1 MLCIGT
7 IFLFV
12 KFDFFIIRKFGN
24 FVKQNSY
31 RIKKKYLVC
40 ATLFFPSNPKFKI
53 KKPQNVPKF
62 KYFES
67 EKQNCTT
74 PPPQPHPQPHPHP
87 KCFCKNCFPTTYQW
101 KTVGIS
107 IHIFVILFL
116 NTIYAVNSS
125 PNNVTHLLA

>member
-53 KKPQNVPKF
+53 KKPKMFQNLNILNQKNRIVQPPPPNPTPNVFVKIVF
-62 KYFES
+62 LQPIS
-67 EKQNCTT
+67 EKLLESPYTFLLF
-74 PPPQPHPQPHPHP
+74 
-87 KCFCKNCFPTTYQW
+87 CF
-101 KTVGIS
+101 
-107 IHIFVILFL
+107 
-116 NTIYAVNSS
+116 
-125 PNNVTHLLA
+125 

>member
-53 KKPQNVPKF
+53 KKTQNVPKF
-62 KYFES
+62 KYFECCITKNSYRKTELYNPPPFPFPNPTPTPNVFVKIVFLQPIS
-67 EKQNCTT
+67 EKLLESPYTFLLF
-74 PPPQPHPQPHPHP
+74 
-87 KCFCKNCFPTTYQW
+87 CF
-101 KTVGIS
+101 
-107 IHIFVILFL
+107 
-116 NTIYAVNSS
+116 
-125 PNNVTHLLA
+125 

>member
-12 KFDFFIIRKFGN
+12 KFNFFIIRKFGN

-53 KKPQNVPKF
+53 KKTQNVPKF

-74 PPPQPHPQPHPHP
+74 PPPPNPTPNPTPTPNVFVKIVFLQPISEKLLESPYTFLLF
-87 KCFCKNCFPTTYQW
+87 CF
-101 KTVGIS
+101 
-107 IHIFVILFL
+107 
-116 NTIYAVNSS
+116 
-125 PNNVTHLLA
+125 

>member
-40 ATLFFPSNPKFKI
+40 ATLFFPPNPKFKI
-53 KKPQNVPKF
+53 KKTTQNVPKF
-62 KYFES
+62 KYFECCITKNS
-67 EKQNCTT
+67 YRKTELYT
-74 PPPQPHPQPHPHP
+74 PPPPPFPFPNPTPTPNVFVKIVFLQPISEKLLESPYTFLLF
-87 KCFCKNCFPTTYQW
+87 CF
-101 KTVGIS
+101 
-107 IHIFVILFL
+107 
-116 NTIYAVNSS
+116 
-125 PNNVTHLLA
+125 

>member
-53 KKPQNVPKF
+53 KKTQNVPKF

-74 PPPQPHPQPHPHP
+74 PNPTPNVFVKIVFLQPISEKLLESPYTFLLF
-87 KCFCKNCFPTTYQW
+87 CF
-101 KTVGIS
+101 
-107 IHIFVILFL
+107 
-116 NTIYAVNSS
+116 
-125 PNNVTHLLA
+125 